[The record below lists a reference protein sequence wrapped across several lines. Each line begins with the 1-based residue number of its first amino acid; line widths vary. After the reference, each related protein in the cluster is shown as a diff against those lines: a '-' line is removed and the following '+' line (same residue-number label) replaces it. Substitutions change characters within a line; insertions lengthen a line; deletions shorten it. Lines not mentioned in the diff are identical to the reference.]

1 MSYENYADRYTYR
14 LHWSEQD
21 FAYRV
26 ECDEL
31 PPTLLSRCRNFDAQ
45 RLLEQAKAKAGRYSA
60 RRAIRHM
67 PPEPLHSQHEAA
79 SITAKSIAQA
89 RKQCLQNWLSD
100 IGEPTQQNETAADA
114 TGSPA
119 VGETYSTE

>member
-1 MSYENYADRYTYR
+1 MNYGNYADRYTYR

-31 PPTLLSRCRNFDAQ
+31 PPTLLSRCQDFDAQ
-45 RLLEQAKAKAGRYSA
+45 RLLERAKEKADNYSA

-67 PPEPLHSQHEAA
+67 PPEPLHSQQEAA
-79 SITAKSIAQA
+79 SITAKSVTQA
-89 RKQCLQNWLSD
+89 RKQCLHNWLSD
-100 IGEPTQQNETAADA
+100 IGEPLQQHKTATDSAASQANEEPH
-114 TGSPA
+114 S
-119 VGETYSTE
+119 GE